1 GCVMSQRAVETARQN
16 AECTGHVVDP
26 VARQKF
32 EANPSAVPLSDSLS
46 DSEAPPN
53 CLVTYRNGAKEYVS
67 EDILS
72 GKVLGLLFGSNSPI
86 CYGFVRGLAKIYKAV
101 KKEAS
106 DPFEVVYVSAD
117 TSRREHHIVE
127 VQISVK
133 PQFWSSNGCSN
144 MAQACDCQPGQSDKV
159 QRCNPAGAKL

>member
-117 TSRREHHIVE
+117 TSRRE
-127 VQISVK
+127 
-133 PQFWSSNGCSN
+133 FWSSNGCSN